1 MATDTYQAAFKA
13 FAAHNAFEETGKPSV
28 DSRRL
33 VSFTI
38 ADIEHAFYMGMAKG
52 VNEGLTQAAY
62 TITSLS
68 QNNEKLLKRIA
79 DLESFGLQGESD
91 VVKTLLLRISKL
103 EAKVGGR
110 S

>member
-1 MATDTYQAAFKA
+1 MATDTYQAAFQA
-13 FAAHNAFEETGKPSV
+13 FAVHNKLAAQMTFK
-28 DSRRL
+28 L
-33 VSFTI
+33 
-38 ADIEHAFYMGMAKG
+38 ADIEHAYYMGMSKG

-79 DLESFGLQGESD
+79 ELESFGLQGESD

-103 EAKVGGR
+103 EAKLGGR
-110 S
+110 P

>member
-13 FAAHNAFEETGKPSV
+13 FAAHNTLSNAPYTYG
-28 DSRRL
+28 
-33 VSFTI
+33 I
-38 ADIEHAFYMGMAKG
+38 ADIEHAFYMGMASG

-103 EAKVGGR
+103 EAKVGGQ
-110 S
+110 